1 MKKKSSI
8 FTCAAIAAVYFG
20 LAGNLQAVPPPP
32 PAPSVPD
39 GGSSGLML
47 LAAASGI
54 GFLKWKLKR

>member
-8 FTCAAIAAVYFG
+8 FICVAVAAIYFG
-20 LAGNLQAVPPPP
+20 LTGTVQAVPPPP
-32 PAPSVPD
+32 TVPD

-47 LAAASGI
+47 LAAVSGI